1 MSDARSDDPIG
12 HGAYGEGAVNEATA
26 PPTDPVGEA
35 KDRDLRDPT
44 DRELELEEL
53 RNGGPTRTPGMRTT
67 TGGTA
72 GPASV
77 APALREHQQPR
88 DGGVVAPTTTG
99 DATSGGM
106 STPVRSST
114 SDATTGGAGAG
125 GFTEDR

>member
-1 MSDARSDDPIG
+1 MTDARGDDPIG
-12 HGAYGEGAVNEATA
+12 HGAYGEGALDEVTA
-26 PPTDPVGEA
+26 PPTDPVREA
-35 KDRDLRDPT
+35 KDRDPQDPA

-77 APALREHQQPR
+77 APTLREHQQPR
-88 DGGVVAPTTTG
+88 DGGLVAPTTTG

-106 STPVRSST
+106 STPVRTST
-114 SDATTGGAGAG
+114 SDATTGGAEAGA
-125 GFTEDR
+125 FTEDR